1 MLIAAVVGLARG
13 IPTAI
18 PFQVPRRFLTRDP
31 LTESS
36 PPRPLSIL
44 LRRHK
49 DALRLVVKQPNWVS
63 LSGLRTHLSLPSR
76 RSASPRL
83 GVQCVHSTP
92 YHPQTCG
99 KVERFHQTFKLFL
112 AKQAPAESLAHLQ
125 LQLEAFRIIYNQ
137 HRRHRALDG
146 RTPLQAFHARLKAS
160 PSLAQPPV
168 DYRIR
173 RDRLDAD
180 GRVTLR
186 YLSRIRHFHISYKH
200 RAGQ

>member
-1 MLIAAVVGLARG
+1 M
-13 IPTAI
+13 
-18 PFQVPRRFLTRDP
+18 
-31 LTESS
+31 
-36 PPRPLSIL
+36 
-44 LRRHK
+44 
-49 DALRLVVKQPNWVS
+49 
-63 LSGLRTHLSLPSR
+63 
-76 RSASPRL
+76 
-83 GVQCVHSTP
+83 QCVHSTP

-99 KVERFHQTFKLFL
+99 KVERFHQTLKLFL